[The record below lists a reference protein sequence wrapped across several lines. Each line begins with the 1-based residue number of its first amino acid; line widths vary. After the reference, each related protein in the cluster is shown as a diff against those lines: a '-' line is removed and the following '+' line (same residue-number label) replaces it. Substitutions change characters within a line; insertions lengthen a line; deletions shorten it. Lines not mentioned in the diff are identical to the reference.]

1 MKINIFFVFTLIGTC
16 SFSVY
21 AKATQ
26 FYKPYKSSE
35 TVENIQPKKY
45 VVGEV
50 NITLSSKVDAPT
62 FYSQDQIKERYIQK
76 LNEELKSK
84 GLLADQETTQPISL
98 SFDIKQKRV
107 FSGEDLSFLSSKVV
121 GKYAH
126 STLQYTSTMTFNSK
140 PLATYESSERIS
152 LGKNGSIGKIVR
164 DLSGKGSPENEKED
178 IDGFVN
184 YMIEQLPTK

>member
-1 MKINIFFVFTLIGTC
+1 MKINVFFVFALIGTC

-21 AKATQ
+21 AKPTQ

-45 VVGEV
+45 IVGEV
-50 NITLSSKVDAPT
+50 NLTLSSKLDAPT

-76 LNEELKSK
+76 LNEELRLK
-84 GLLADQETTQPISL
+84 GLLADQETAQPISV

-126 STLQYTSTMTFNSK
+126 STLQYTSTITFNNK